1 MICLAKTTT
10 RSGEVQVK
18 VNYDKPTRKT
28 AARRADGP
36 TEITAADEHRK
47 TV

>member
-1 MICLAKTTT
+1 MNCLKPQQD
-10 RSGEVQVK
+10 SGMQVK
-18 VNYDKPTRKT
+18 VNFDKLTRKT